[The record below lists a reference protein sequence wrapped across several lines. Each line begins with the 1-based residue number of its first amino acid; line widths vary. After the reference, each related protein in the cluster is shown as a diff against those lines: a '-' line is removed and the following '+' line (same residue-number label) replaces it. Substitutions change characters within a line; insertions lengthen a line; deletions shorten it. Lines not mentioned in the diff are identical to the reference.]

1 LDALGLN
8 LGYLIVQIFSFLFLV
23 LILHAWAY
31 KPLVEMF
38 ERRRKMIA
46 QGLEDARIASEA
58 RQNAIKDVEKL
69 LADAQQEAAERI
81 RTSKQRADDLAL
93 QIREQAEQEAVD
105 IRLAAQDSARQI
117 REDALKDLR
126 GEVVSLAL
134 AAARQVVETSM
145 DEVKQHAVI
154 DSFFNGLEDGS
165 INLLEGKRIRP
176 GKIQV
181 TSALPL
187 RDEEK
192 QLIQG
197 DLARRLE
204 EDVEI
209 VYRVA
214 PEILGGLIIRIGDRV
229 VDGSAA
235 GKLRDLSS
243 SLQRG

>member
-1 LDALGLN
+1 MEALGLN

-46 QGLEDARIASEA
+46 QGLEDARIASDA
-58 RQNAIKDVEKL
+58 RQNAVKDVEKL
-69 LADAQQEAAERI
+69 LSDAQQEAAERV

-154 DSFFNGLEDGS
+154 DSFFSGLEDGR
-165 INLLEGKRIRP
+165 INLLEGKRIRS
-176 GKIQV
+176 GKVQV

-187 RDEEK
+187 TDEEK
-192 QLIQG
+192 LKIEG
-197 DLARRLE
+197 YMVNRLGE
-204 EDVEI
+204 EVEI
-209 VYRVA
+209 TFRVA
-214 PEILGGLIIRIGDRV
+214 PDILGGLIIRVGDRV
-229 VDGSAA
+229 VDGSVA
-235 GKLRDLSS
+235 GKLHDLSA

>member
-1 LDALGLN
+1 LEALGLN

-46 QGLEDARIASEA
+46 QGLEDARIASDA
-58 RQNAIKDVEKL
+58 RQNAVKDVEKL
-69 LADAQQEAAERI
+69 LASAQQEAAERV
-81 RTSKQRADDLAL
+81 RTSKQRADNLAL
-93 QIREQAEQEAVD
+93 QIREQVEQEAVD
-105 IRLAAQDSARQI
+105 IRLAAQESARQI

-126 GEVVSLAL
+126 AEVVSLAL
-134 AAARQVVETSM
+134 AAARQVVETTM
-145 DEVKQHAVI
+145 DETQQRLVI
-154 DSFFNGLEDGS
+154 DSFFSGLDDGRLE
-165 INLLEGKRIRP
+165 LLEGKRIRP

-187 RDEEK
+187 TDEEK
-192 QLIQG
+192 RMIQG

-204 EDVEI
+204 EEVEI
-209 VYRVA
+209 TYKVA
-214 PEILGGLIIRIGDRV
+214 PEILGGLMIRVGDRV
-229 VDGSAA
+229 VDGSVA
-235 GKLRDLSS
+235 GQLRDLGA